1 MAEKKRARQL
11 HPQGPARGETVAGRR
26 AVRTVET
33 YGGPVCLR
41 GDPAAAVTAFGQMPY
56 FIEFLKTAGL
66 FEDWVEDCPLDYR
79 SPNAA
84 AKRDVLG
91 TLLMSVL
98 AGHRR

>member
-1 MAEKKRARQL
+1 M
-11 HPQGPARGETVAGRR
+11 
-26 AVRTVET
+26 ET
-33 YGGPVCLR
+33 YGGPVRLCW
-41 GDPAAAVTAFGQMPY
+41 DPDAAVTAFGQMPY

-91 TLLMSVL
+91 TLLLSVL
-98 AGHRR
+98 AGHRCNSSYGALTLTPVGLSPTEHASLHC